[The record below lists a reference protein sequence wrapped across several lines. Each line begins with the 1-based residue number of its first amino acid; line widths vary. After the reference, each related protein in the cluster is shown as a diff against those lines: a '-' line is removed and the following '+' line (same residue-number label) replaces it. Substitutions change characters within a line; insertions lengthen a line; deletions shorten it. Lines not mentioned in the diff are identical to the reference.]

1 MNTTA
6 QTPAPGPAPAPP
18 NEETCRV
25 LQLLGKDHLG
35 PEVID
40 RLAALDGVG
49 PLLGR
54 IVTGSQPAGDYER
67 ENAIY
72 ALGMIGADAAVPD
85 LAHVLWQGEPDSQ
98 LLAARALGRIGN
110 PAALAELRRLYHGTA
125 AADLTAPQPDREP
138 GAPRFAWNAGA
149 PRVAETGGAWH
160 NAAQATGNPQAGMP
174 VSVRPLPSAVALE
187 LRDIL
192 AR

>member
-1 MNTTA
+1 MLPTVPPTNSGSA
-6 QTPAPGPAPAPP
+6 ALPSAVPA
-18 NEETCRV
+18 RM

-35 PEVID
+35 PEVIQS
-40 RLAALDGVG
+40 LAALDGVV

-54 IVTGSQPAGDYER
+54 VATGDHPAGCYER

-72 ALGMIGADAAVPD
+72 ALGMLGADAAVPD
-85 LAHVLWQGEPDSQ
+85 LARVLWSSDASSQ
-98 LLAARALGRIGN
+98 LLAARALGRIGS

-125 AADLTAPQPDREP
+125 AADLTPPTPLPHEGRGEP
-138 GAPRFAWNAGA
+138 AS
-149 PRVAETGGAWH
+149 VALRIAERGGAG
-160 NAAQATGNPQAGMP
+160 QTSPTGSGDGYAGLP
-174 VSVRPLPSAVALE
+174 RPAHPLPSAVALE

>member
-1 MNTTA
+1 MTLTTPP
-6 QTPAPGPAPAPP
+6 PAPGLAPAPLHAG
-18 NEETCRV
+18 TGRV

-35 PEVID
+35 PEVIHS
-40 RLAALDGVG
+40 LAALDGVV

-54 IVTGSQPAGDYER
+54 IATGAQAANCYER

-72 ALGMIGADAAVPD
+72 ALGMIGAEAAVPD
-85 LAHVLWQGEPDSQ
+85 LAHVLWQGEPNSQ

-125 AADLTAPQPDREP
+125 AADLTPPAPLPYEGRGESVTPRIAEP
-138 GAPRFAWNAGA
+138 S
-149 PRVAETGGAWH
+149 GAWQTSIH
-160 NAAQATGNPQAGMP
+160 RASNGHSGLPAPAH
-174 VSVRPLPSAVALE
+174 PLPSAVALE